1 MVSLLGIAGG
11 DVEGAGGSFLH
22 VAIPS
27 WRLGSALSKRS
38 GRTGVVGGS
47 GDGGAG
53 LEAIEGK
60 MLREVR
66 ARHGG
71 QQCARVG
78 GVVGVAAFCGLGS
91 TGPSWRKQEL
101 AW

>member
-1 MVSLLGIAGG
+1 MC
-11 DVEGAGGSFLH
+11 E
-22 VAIPS
+22 
-27 WRLGSALSKRS
+27 RS
-38 GRTGVVGGS
+38 GGTGVVGGS

-78 GVVGVAAFCGLGS
+78 GVVGVAAFQGLGS
-91 TGPSWRKQEL
+91 TGLGVGIRGGERGDAKCQVAMRFDGGEETRASSRMRLP
-101 AW
+101 A

>member
-1 MVSLLGIAGG
+1 
-11 DVEGAGGSFLH
+11 
-22 VAIPS
+22 
-27 WRLGSALSKRS
+27 
-38 GRTGVVGGS
+38 VGGG

-60 MLREVR
+60 VLREVR

-78 GVVGVAAFCGLGS
+78 VVVGVAACCGLGS
-91 TGPSWRKQEL
+91 TGLVVGIVGGERGDAKCQVAMRCDGDQETGASSRGRL
-101 AW
+101 PA